1 MDQDNQLDTV
11 VRRCQG
17 GEQTAFEELFR
28 LFQPRLRY
36 YVRRL
41 DCIGDSTD
49 DVLQEVW
56 VKVVRNVRAL
66 RDPKAFVAWLYRI
79 ARNEVYS
86 RGRAVDPFVELAEE
100 HLELPQDEPEPAFS
114 NEDIGRL
121 HQGLNRLKAHHREVL
136 TLYFLE
142 ELPQGQIAEVLAVQ
156 PNTVRTRIYYAKQA
170 LRNEMEKSHE

>member
-1 MDQDNQLDTV
+1 MDQDNQLDAV

-41 DCIGDSTD
+41 DCVGDSTD

-56 VKVVRNVRAL
+56 VKVVRNVHTL
-66 RDPKAFVAWLYRI
+66 RDRRAFTAWLYRI
-79 ARNEVYS
+79 ARNEIYGQ
-86 RGRAVDPFVELAEE
+86 GRARDPFVELADE
-100 HLELPQDEPEPAFS
+100 HLELPGDESEPAFS
-114 NEDIGRL
+114 TEDVGRL
-121 HQGLNRLKAHHREVL
+121 HQGLSRLKAHHREVL

-142 ELPQGQIAEVLAVQ
+142 ELPQGQIAEILGVQ

-170 LRNEMEKSHE
+170 LRKEMEKSHE